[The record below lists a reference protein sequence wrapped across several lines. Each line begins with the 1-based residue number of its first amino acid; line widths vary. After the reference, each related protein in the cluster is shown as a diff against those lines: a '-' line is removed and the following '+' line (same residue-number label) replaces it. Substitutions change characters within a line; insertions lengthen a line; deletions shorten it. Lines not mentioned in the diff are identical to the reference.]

1 MGPVEIL
8 FLSII
13 AIFGVVGI
21 VRGYHRELGVTTM
34 LLVAL
39 FVTEFVPVYLG
50 SYLNRFV
57 GQATDGSA
65 AQIARTTDLIW
76 ILVLIVITYISY
88 QGETLTFP
96 GAGSNAFL
104 GLLIGLLNGYLFA
117 GSIWYFLAGAGW
129 PGLHVVPPFSPLYD
143 FLFKVLPPAVL
154 TWQFL
159 IIVVALMLI
168 LRVWK

>member
-1 MGPVEIL
+1 MGPVEVL

-13 AIFGVVGI
+13 AIFGVIGI

-50 SYLNRFV
+50 SYVNRLV
-57 GQATDGSA
+57 GQVTDGTA
-65 AQIARTTDLIW
+65 AQIAATTDIIW
-76 ILVLIVITYISY
+76 LVFLVIVTYISY

-96 GAGSNAFL
+96 GAGNNPAL

-117 GSIWYFLAGAGW
+117 GSVWYFLAGAGW
-129 PGLHVVPPFSPLYD
+129 PGLHVVPPFSALYD

-154 TWQFL
+154 NWQFL
-159 IIVVALMLI
+159 IAVVALRLI